1 MIRWIAR
8 GYLITGSDRY
18 LAPYRDAV
26 DTVET
31 QIRRI
36 GSLTRHNVTQQDRVA
51 YLARQVEQRSDEMDH
66 AIVTRR
72 TEGLPLAKSVVVG
85 NQQNR
90 TMDAIHDIAGQI
102 REEETRVLERHRA
115 DSEAWALTAGSFTV
129 AFFLVTAVL
138 FTLCGVIMKM
148 AFTTQAQAERLIQA
162 LPHPSTAPIIR

>member
-1 MIRWIAR
+1 
-8 GYLITGSDRY
+8 
-18 LAPYRDAV
+18 
-26 DTVET
+26 
-31 QIRRI
+31 
-36 GSLTRHNVTQQDRVA
+36 
-51 YLARQVEQRSDEMDH
+51 MDH

-102 REEETRVLERHRA
+102 REEETRVLERHRT